1 MSTPGYPA
9 YYYGDSQTGSM
20 SNLSEGGGGG
30 MRRYA
35 SKSSIAGA
43 HSLAG
48 SRTIKDLLLQVPVFE
63 SFPVRILRKRHCGWR
78 PLLHVHNSVVGHQRG
93 G

>member
-20 SNLSEGGGGG
+20 SNLSEGGGG

-35 SKSSIAGA
+35 SKSSVAGG

-48 SRTIKDLLLQVPVFE
+48 SRLVYVLNFDYFWHSDLIHYLTQKQFYSL
-63 SFPVRILRKRHCGWR
+63 
-78 PLLHVHNSVVGHQRG
+78 
-93 G
+93 